1 MFLLSPSK
9 ARNINFTP
17 TILVFNGRMSLSS
30 TRLGLLLVGLGI
42 LLLGLYLNRK
52 HYDGFQAGSGAPKM
66 EPLITRDAD
75 IRNKFMLIDG
85 IKEKSDATLK
95 KLLTTSEMIAL
106 DILYSEVSS
115 YVKGFTGD
123 IKEIFAKAAD
133 ITPREA
139 AAAEVGDLVKL
150 AQVIYTVN
158 DQVDMLHK
166 IYYTIPSTIISSKA
180 VVNPDTAPSN
190 TVSSDAVL
198 TEAIPEITIILSNIP
213 DPKTKL
219 NAYMTQIKNKITTIQ
234 KDQSDAQLTD
244 LLRLLQHLILMVNAV
259 LSNLSFAVSSIRS
272 NYTPLIGK
280 DPTALDKINSVMNE
294 KIDFQKMVLS
304 SCDSFSDLLKTVQNP
319 VPLVSQILTNL
330 DSQTAL
336 MRSGIESDTTSL
348 NMIVT
353 NANNNM
359 PVPPVAPPPPGSTSA
374 PPPSPPGVA
383 LPTAASTAASTAAL
397 SAATAATAAAAAT
410 TSPAA
415 TPRAPPTAPAA
426 PMSTGMT
433 EGFASYMNPYN
444 QPSPSISQAYEFRL
458 GKNSYLDEIFKSI
471 QPW

>member
-1 MFLLSPSK
+1 
-9 ARNINFTP
+9 
-17 TILVFNGRMSLSS
+17 MSLSS
-30 TRLGLLLVGLGI
+30 ARLGLLLIGIGI
-42 LLLGLYLNRK
+42 LLLGFYLNRG
-52 HYDGFQAGSGAPKM
+52 HYDGFQSGSAAPKV

-75 IRNKFMLIDG
+75 IRNKFMLIDRV
-85 IKEKSDATLK
+85 KTQSDATLK
-95 KLLTTSEMIAL
+95 KLLTTSGMIAL

-139 AAAEVGDLVKL
+139 AAAEVGEPRDLVKL

-158 DQVDMLHK
+158 DQVDILHK

-219 NAYMTQIKNKITTIQ
+219 NNYMTQIKNKITTIQ

-244 LLRLLQHLILMVNAV
+244 LLRLLQRLILMVNAV
-259 LSNLSFAVSSIRS
+259 LSNLSFAVSSIRN

-280 DPTALDKINSVMNE
+280 DPTALDKIKSIMNE

-304 SCDSFSDLLKTVQNP
+304 SCDSFSDLLKTIQNP

-336 MRSGIESDTTSL
+336 MRSGVESDTTSL
-348 NMIVT
+348 NAIVT

-359 PVPPVAPPPPGSTSA
+359 PVPPVLPPAAGSTSA

-383 LPTAASTAASTAAL
+383 LPTAASTATL
-397 SAATAATAAAAAT
+397 SAATAATADALATLERAAPP
-410 TSPAA
+410 S
-415 TPRAPPTAPAA
+415 APPTAPAA

-433 EGFASYMNPYN
+433 EGFASYMNPYS

-458 GKNSYLDEIFKSI
+458 GKNNYLDEIFKSI